1 MKEIDERK
9 NNRQLEKEENEDIE
23 LSKPKE
29 TDTKI
34 NDLFQKVGD
43 ENTGNIKVKETRTN
57 KSNNEAQKVG
67 EESTENIKAKETG
80 ANSNNTS
87 KLKSPPNENFVKVE
101 KKKEK
106 AKTKDEIFKETKEK
120 GNGFV
125 QKVFIG
131 QIFK

>member
-1 MKEIDERK
+1 MKEIDARK

-29 TDTKI
+29 MDTKI

-57 KSNNEAQKVG
+57 KSNNETQKVG

>member
-43 ENTGNIKVKETRTN
+43 ENTGNIKVKETHTN

-80 ANSNNTS
+80 TNSNYTS
-87 KLKSPPNENFVKVE
+87 KLKSPPNENFVKIE

-106 AKTKDEIFKETKEK
+106 AKTEDEIFKETKEK

-131 QIFK
+131 QVFK

>member
-1 MKEIDERK
+1 MKEIDARK

-29 TDTKI
+29 MDTKI

>member
-1 MKEIDERK
+1 MKEIDARK
-9 NNRQLEKEENEDIE
+9 NNRQLEKEENDIE

-29 TDTKI
+29 MDTKI

-57 KSNNEAQKVG
+57 KSNNETQKVG